1 MKKVILA
8 GICLRSQQKSFA
20 SSMEE
25 CERLCEACGYEIVE
39 KLTRLTPLTE
49 IRLLGK
55 ER

>member
-1 MKKVILA
+1 MKKVILV

-39 KLTRLTPLTE
+39 KLTQTSDS
-49 IRLLGK
+49 ID
-55 ER
+55 